1 VITLGEIFRRY
12 GPAYRAQV
20 GTRLSADQRQAMTA
34 IEQCRTEALGGQV
47 YTCPRCATV
56 RYSYHSCRNRHC
68 PTCQHDQAQTWLAKQ
83 QALLLP
89 VPYFLVTFTLPAQLR
104 ALAQKHP
111 RQLYS
116 VLFRSSAT
124 ALQQLAAAER
134 FLGGQIGMVG
144 VLQTWTRDLRYHP
157 HIHYLVPAGAY
168 APAEGR
174 WLPAKGRF
182 LVHVKPLAKLFRGK
196 VRAALQQL
204 GWARDVPHQTW
215 STAWV
220 VDCRG
225 VGSGEAA
232 LTYLAPYV
240 FRVALS
246 NNRIVAVVNDQVTF
260 RYRDGATKKTKCSTV
275 PATAFIGR
283 FLQHILPK
291 GFVKVRY
298 FGLFRVGNRPLL
310 AKVRA
315 ALAGPAPA
323 CPSSAPGT
331 VIAAEADKPSVPLV
345 VRCPLCGAQ
354 MELTQSMQPTS
365 RSPPPV
371 LAFA

>member
-1 VITLGEIFRRY
+1 MTTLGEIFRRY
-12 GPAYRAQV
+12 GPAYRDQC
-20 GTRLSADQRQAMTA
+20 GLRLSASQRAAMAA

-47 YTCPRCATV
+47 YTCPRCATR

-68 PTCQHDQAQTWLAKQ
+68 PTCQHDQAQRWLAKQ

-104 ALAQKHP
+104 ALARQHP

-124 ALQQLAAAER
+124 ALQQLAADPR
-134 FLGGQIGMVG
+134 FLGGQLGMVG

-168 APAEGR
+168 APADGR

-204 GWARDVPHQTW
+204 GWARELPAATW
-215 STAWV
+215 SIAWV
-220 VDCRG
+220 VDCRA
-225 VGSGEAA
+225 VGSGAAA

-246 NNRIVAVVNDQVTF
+246 NKRIVAVVNDQITF
-260 RYRDGATKKTKCSTV
+260 CYRDAATKKTKRSTV
-275 PATAFIGR
+275 AATEFIGR
-283 FLQHILPK
+283 FLQHVLPK

-298 FGLFRVGNRPLL
+298 FGLFRPGNRAVLAQVRALL
-310 AKVRA
+310 AV
-315 ALAGPAPA
+315 PTAP
-323 CPSSAPGT
+323 CSASQGGAT
-331 VIAAEADKPSVPLV
+331 VAVTGGEQMVPLAL
-345 VRCPLCGAQ
+345 RCPVCGTQ
-354 MELTQSMQPTS
+354 MELTQTLPSTS
-365 RSPPPV
+365 RSPPGE
-371 LAFA
+371 LAAA